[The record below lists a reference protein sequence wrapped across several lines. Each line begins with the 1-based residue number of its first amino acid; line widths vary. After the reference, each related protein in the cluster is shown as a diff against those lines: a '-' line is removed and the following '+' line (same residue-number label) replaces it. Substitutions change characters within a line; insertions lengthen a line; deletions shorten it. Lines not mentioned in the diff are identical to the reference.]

1 MSDSLLAG
9 STNVVELTAF
19 QDTVTDTYP
28 ADATVTCDI
37 LDENN
42 QVVSG
47 GGGGVIMDYVAPTT
61 GPATTYRG
69 LVPAAAALIAGKLYT
84 RRITAVGAGGT
95 GTRIFTKEIVAT
107 SE

>member
-19 QDTVTDTYP
+19 HDTVANTYP
-28 ADATVTCDI
+28 ADAAVTCDI
-37 LDENN
+37 LDENG
-42 QVVSG
+42 QVVG
-47 GGGGVIMDYVAPTT
+47 GGGPITLSYVALTT
-61 GPATTYRG
+61 GAATTYRG
-69 LVPAAAALIAGKLYT
+69 LVPASAALVAGKLYT

-107 SE
+107 LE